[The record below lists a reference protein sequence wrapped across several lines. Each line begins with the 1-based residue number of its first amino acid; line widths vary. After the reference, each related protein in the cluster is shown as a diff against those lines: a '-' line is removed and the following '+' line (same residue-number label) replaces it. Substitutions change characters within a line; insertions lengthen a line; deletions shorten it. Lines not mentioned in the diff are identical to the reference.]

1 MDMISQWVAQ
11 IIIFLLIAALIDLL
25 IPTNTMKKYI
35 KLVVGII
42 LLLIFLRPI
51 FFLFSIDIENDLESN
66 IDNIFQEENDNES
79 IDYWSEMQKK
89 EIQASQDAYILEQ
102 MSQQLIYLA
111 EDELAETFEAE
122 ITDIQFIFSDEDK
135 TYDDLQTLVVHLR
148 PKGEQSEMVDKVDEI
163 VILDD
168 HSQQDDQTDEAEDI
182 AQLLWDIW
190 EIDDIEISIKW
201 EGGAN

>member
-42 LLLIFLRPI
+42 LLLIFLRPV

-66 IDNIFQEENDNES
+66 IDNLFQEENDNES

-89 EIQASQDAYILEQ
+89 EIQASQHTSELQSRGHIVCRLLLEKKKKRNN
-102 MSQQLIYLA
+102 I
-111 EDELAETFEAE
+111 
-122 ITDIQFIFSDEDK
+122 
-135 TYDDLQTLVVHLR
+135 
-148 PKGEQSEMVDKVDEI
+148 
-163 VILDD
+163 
-168 HSQQDDQTDEAEDI
+168 
-182 AQLLWDIW
+182 
-190 EIDDIEISIKW
+190 
-201 EGGAN
+201 